1 MSGYYVKSVIRFA
14 WVMFRYP
21 WAGISFVLRL
31 FERFPGFRR
40 SIQYRHDRYQVKQQ
54 LKQSKQSIGHA
65 LGDRTVVCSLFGRQ
79 ILSLKLEE
87 GGEATAD
94 QFFLNRPVDDGR
106 HMITLARRFVEI
118 QPGDSVF
125 DPGCG
130 AGRHLFHFVDG
141 YGCKAVGV
149 DIYQPAIEVA
159 EIANWN
165 HQVRFFAQSSLEPG
179 FLDTVLP
186 NGCDFV
192 FINSWLNHV
201 KDYPGY
207 REFAVRIVEKCRFLL
222 VITSAKDR
230 LEVLFETPDILAH
243 EVRDGTQ
250 YALLRGALQ
259 QTEFS
264 SE

>member
-1 MSGYYVKSVIRFA
+1 VSYYIKTAARFIL
-14 WVMFRYP
+14 VMRRYP
-21 WAGISFVLRL
+21 KAGTSFALRIL
-31 FERFPGFRR
+31 GCIPGFKRCVE
-40 SIQYRHDRYQVKQQ
+40 YRENRYQAKQQ
-54 LKQSKQSIGHA
+54 LKQANQSIGHA
-65 LGDRTVVCSLFGRQ
+65 RDRNIVVKLFDRR
-79 ILSLKLEE
+79 IITLTLPE
-87 GGEATAD
+87 GAVASAD

-118 QPGDSVF
+118 RPGDLVF

-130 AGRHLFHFVDG
+130 AGRHLFDFVDG
-141 YGCKAVGV
+141 YGCRAVGV
-149 DIYQPAIEVA
+149 DIYKPAIEVA
-159 EIANWN
+159 ETANWD

-207 REFAVRIVEKCRFLL
+207 REFVVRIVEKCRFLL
-222 VITSAKDR
+222 VITSAKDH
-230 LEVLFETPDILAH
+230 LDVLFETPSILAH

-259 QTEFS
+259 QTEIS